1 MARQRHDDLKPL
13 LNTRQRCRGRQI
25 QVLADIPMLANAE
38 FHKRFA
44 NTYVSFRPAG
54 NGPNHEADGLTK
66 TVEEGHK
73 RSALVVATILAGGSV
88 VGLRAN
94 KGGHLA
100 DIKIIAYCLATG
112 YIQSRRASRSRT
124 PF

>member
-1 MARQRHDDLKPL
+1 MKPL

-54 NGPNHEADGLTK
+54 NGPNYEADGLTK
-66 TVEEGHK
+66 TIEGGRE
-73 RSALVVATILAGGSV
+73 RSAFVIATMLAGGSV
-88 VGLRAN
+88 VD
-94 KGGHLA
+94 GGPAASQQGRTPGGYKDHRLLFG
-100 DIKIIAYCLATG
+100 DR